1 MLIQVHKEII
11 SAATTSTTPAPP
23 REVVWK
29 PPTNATLNL
38 NMDGSAIGNPGP
50 SGFRGLIRNNIG
62 DWIIGFVGHY
72 GYATNLFAEL
82 TTIHQGLQLIWRFGH
97 HDVVCESDCKTTL
110 HLICDAN
117 TGYHPYTTIINK
129 IKDYRSKPRR
139 LHFCHI
145 LREGNKCVGALA
157 MIELSHEDNFVQW
170 DTPPH

>member
-1 MLIQVHKEII
+1 
-11 SAATTSTTPAPP
+11 
-23 REVVWK
+23 
-29 PPTNATLNL
+29 
-38 NMDGSAIGNPGP
+38 MDGSAIGNPGP